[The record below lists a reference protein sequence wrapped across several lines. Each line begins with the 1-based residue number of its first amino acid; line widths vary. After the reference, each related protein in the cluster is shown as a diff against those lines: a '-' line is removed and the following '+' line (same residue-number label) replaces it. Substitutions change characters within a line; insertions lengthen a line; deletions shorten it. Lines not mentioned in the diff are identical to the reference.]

1 MSLIVFQETKK
12 MHKPKVNDLQ
22 VGTWFVNE
30 KNQTFVIVLDD
41 RTHEKRIV
49 CMSHFYKPF
58 IANVPLHRY
67 SLQRV
72 LDVGTLLQISPTVKK
87 GGDNEK

>member
-12 MHKPKVNDLQ
+12 LLKPKVNDLPI
-22 VGTWFVNE
+22 GTWFVNG
-30 KNQTFVIVLDD
+30 KDQIFVVVLDD

-49 CMSHFYKPF
+49 CMSHLYTPF

-72 LDVGTLLQISPTVKK
+72 LDVGTLLQISPTVRK
-87 GGDNEK
+87 GKQDEK

>member
-12 MHKPKVNDLQ
+12 LRKPKVNDLP

-41 RTHEKRIV
+41 RNHEKRIV
-49 CMSHFYKPF
+49 CMSHLYQPF
-58 IANVPLHRY
+58 IANVPPHRY
-67 SLQRV
+67 SLNRV
-72 LDVGTLLQISPTVKK
+72 LDVGTLLQISPTVRK
-87 GGDNEK
+87 GEQDDK